1 MVKKYYT
8 LNFKRFL
15 SLQKA
20 FFLCYLIENKPKY
33 FVPYLGSISIEM
45 KIATEYDFGLA
56 IAKACVDKGWED
68 GHAGGYSEVRAQAEI
83 AADFAEKILA
93 IIGPA

>member
-1 MVKKYYT
+1 MT
-8 LNFKRFL
+8 
-15 SLQKA
+15 
-20 FFLCYLIENKPKY
+20 IEERLAAKEQRRKEEQQ
-33 FVPYLGSISIEM
+33 FREKLVDE
-45 KIATEYDFGLA
+45 IAADYNFGLA

-68 GHAGGYSEVRAQAEI
+68 GHAGGYSEVRTQTEI

>member
-1 MVKKYYT
+1 MRT
-8 LNFKRFL
+8 DEALAARE
-15 SLQKA
+15 QRRKA
-20 FFLCYLIENKPKY
+20 DQQFREKLVDE
-33 FVPYLGSISIEM
+33 
-45 KIATEYDFGLA
+45 IATEYDFGLA

-68 GHAGGYSEVRAQAEI
+68 GHSAGYSEVRAQAEI

>member
-1 MVKKYYT
+1 MTVEER
-8 LNFKRFL
+8 LAEIEQRR
-15 SLQKA
+15 KA
-20 FFLCYLIENKPKY
+20 DKQFREKLVDE
-33 FVPYLGSISIEM
+33 
-45 KIATEYDFGLA
+45 IATEYDFGFA

-68 GHAGGYSEVRAQAEI
+68 GHASGYSEVRTQSEI